1 MKILFVVN
9 EAKFFLS
16 HRLPIAEEASSRG
29 YEVMVACG
37 EGTGEQKL
45 VALNIKYRTLPLS
58 RSGINP
64 MEELRTFRTLLK
76 IYREERPDLVHHITI
91 KPVLYGTAAAR
102 WSKVPAVVN
111 AVPGMGFI
119 FTRRGQIAALRRSFV
134 NLGYRIALSHSN
146 MRVIF
151 QNIEDMRG
159 FLGHAII
166 GRHQAA
172 LIRGAG
178 VDLNLFRSTPEPAGH
193 ITFVLVA
200 RMLRDKGVREFAEAA
215 EIVKEQ
221 YPDWRFRLVG
231 EVDPGNPS
239 SLCREEIDAWQTRG
253 VVEWLGQRD
262 DVELVIA
269 AAHVVCL
276 PSYGGEG
283 LPKALLEGAASGRA
297 MIASDIPGCREVVRD
312 EVTGI
317 TVPPRDAKALAQA
330 MLRLGEDPPLRARFG
345 RSARQKAEAVFSVE
359 DVVRHTFLVYEELLA
374 T

>member
-200 RMLRDKGVREFAEAA
+200 RMLRDKGVREFVEAA

-239 SLCREEIDAWQTRG
+239 SLCKEEIDAWQTRG

>member
-9 EAKFFLS
+9 EASFFLS
-16 HRLPIAEEASSRG
+16 HRLPIAEEASRRG
-29 YEVMVACG
+29 CDVMVACG
-37 EGTGEQKL
+37 KDTGEQKL
-45 VALNIKYRTLPLS
+45 DELNIRYRTLPLS

-64 MEELRTFRTLLK
+64 LEELRTFRTLLR

-91 KPVLYGTAAAR
+91 KPVLYGTQAAR

-119 FTRRGQIAALRRSFV
+119 FTRRGQVAAIRRSFV
-134 NLGYRIALSHSN
+134 NLLYRAALSHSN

-166 GRHQAA
+166 ARHQAA

-178 VDLNLFRSTPEPAGH
+178 VDLNLFRSTPEPTGP
-193 ITFVLVA
+193 ITFVLIA
-200 RMLRDKGVREFAEAA
+200 RMLRDKGVREFVKAA
-215 EIVKEQ
+215 EFVREQ

-231 EVDPGNPS
+231 KVDPGNPS
-239 SLCREEIDAWQTRG
+239 SLSSEEINAWQASG

-262 DVELVIA
+262 DVEVLIA
-269 AAHVVCL
+269 DAHVVCL

-283 LPKALLEGAASGRA
+283 LPKVLLEGAASGRA
-297 MIASDIPGCREVVRD
+297 IIASDVPGCREIVRD

-317 TVPPRDAKALAQA
+317 MVPPRDAESLAEA
-330 MLRLGEDPPLRARFG
+330 MVRLGKDPPLRARIG
-345 RSARQKAEAVFSVE
+345 RAARQKAEAVFSVE
-359 DVVRHTFLVYEELLA
+359 DVVRDTFLVYEQLLVL
-374 T
+374 

>member
-9 EAKFFLS
+9 EASFFLS
-16 HRLPIAEEASSRG
+16 HRLPIAEEAIRRG

-45 VALNIKYRTLPLS
+45 VALNLSYRTLPLS

-64 MEELRTFRTLLK
+64 LEEWRTYRTLLR
-76 IYREERPDLVHHITI
+76 IYREEQPDLVHHITI
-91 KPVLYGTAAAR
+91 KPVLYGTQAAR
-102 WSKVPAVVN
+102 RSRVPAVVN

-119 FTRRGQIAALRRSFV
+119 FTRRGPIAAIRRSFV
-134 NLGYRIALSHSN
+134 NLWYRIALSHSN

-159 FLGHAII
+159 FLAHAII
-166 GRHQAA
+166 DREQAA

-178 VDLNLFRSTPEPAGH
+178 VDLSLFTSTPEPAGH
-193 ITFVLVA
+193 IAFVLIA
-200 RMLRDKGVREFAEAA
+200 RMLRDKGVREFVAA
-215 EIVKEQ
+215 AGLVKKQ
-221 YPDWRFRLVG
+221 HADWCFQLVG

-239 SLCREEIDAWQTRG
+239 SLTSDEIDAWQTSG
-253 VVEWLGQRD
+253 VVEWLGHRD
-262 DVELVIA
+262 DVQLVIA

-297 MIASDIPGCREVVRD
+297 MIASDVPGCREVVRD

-317 TVPPRDAKALAQA
+317 TVPPRDTRALAEA
-330 MLRLGEDPPLRARFG
+330 MIRLGEDSSLRARFG

-359 DVVRHTFLVYEELLA
+359 DVVRHTFLVYEELLQP
-374 T
+374 

>member
-9 EAKFFLS
+9 EANFFLS
-16 HRLPIAEEASSRG
+16 HRLPIAEEASRRG

-37 EGTGEQKL
+37 EDTGEQKL

-76 IYREERPDLVHHITI
+76 IYREERPDLVHHVTI
-91 KPVLYGTAAAR
+91 KPVLYGTPAAR

-111 AVPGMGFI
+111 AVPGMGFV
-119 FTRRGQIAALRRSFV
+119 FTRRGQVAAIRRAFV
-134 NLGYRIALSHSN
+134 NLLYRTALSHSN

-151 QNIEDMRG
+151 QNIEDMRS
-159 FLGHAII
+159 FVAHAIVD
-166 GRHQAA
+166 RHHAA
-172 LIRGAG
+172 LIRGSG
-178 VDLNLFRSTPEPAGH
+178 VDLNRFRATPEPAGH
-193 ITFVLVA
+193 VTFVLIA
-200 RMLRDKGVREFAEAA
+200 RMLRDKGVREFVEAA
-215 EIVKEQ
+215 ELVKQ
-221 YPDWRFRLVG
+221 RHPDWRFQLVG

-239 SLCREEIDAWQTRG
+239 SLSREEIEAWQTSG
-253 VVEWLGQRD
+253 AVEWLGQRD

-297 MIASDIPGCREVVRD
+297 MITSDVRGCREVVRN

-317 TVPPRDAKALAQA
+317 TVPPRDARSLAGA
-330 MLRLGEDPPLRARFG
+330 MVRLGEDPSLRARFG

-359 DVVRHTFLVYEELLA
+359 DVVRHTFLVYDELVA
-374 T
+374 S

>member
-58 RSGINP
+58 RSDINP

-200 RMLRDKGVREFAEAA
+200 RMLRDKG
-215 EIVKEQ
+215 
-221 YPDWRFRLVG
+221 
-231 EVDPGNPS
+231 
-239 SLCREEIDAWQTRG
+239 
-253 VVEWLGQRD
+253 
-262 DVELVIA
+262 
-269 AAHVVCL
+269 L
-276 PSYGGEG
+276 PN
-283 LPKALLEGAASGRA
+283 ALLEGAASGRA

>member
-16 HRLPIAEEASSRG
+16 HRLPIAQEASKRG

-37 EGTGEQKL
+37 ADTGESKL

-64 MEELRTFRTLLK
+64 MEELRTFLALLK

-91 KPVLYGTAAAR
+91 KPVLYGTPAAR
-102 WSKVPAVVN
+102 WSGVPAVVN

-119 FTRRGQIAALRRSFV
+119 FTRRGQIAAIRRSFV
-134 NLGYRIALSHSN
+134 NLWYRIALSHPN

-166 GRHQAA
+166 DRDQAA

-178 VDLNLFRSTPEPAGH
+178 VDLKLFKSTPEPEGH

-200 RMLRDKGVREFAEAA
+200 RMLRDKGVREFVEAA
-215 EIVKEQ
+215 RLVKER
-221 YPDWRFRLVG
+221 YPEWRFRLVG
-231 EVDPGNPS
+231 QVDPGNPS
-239 SLCREEIDAWQTRG
+239 SLSRQEMDTWHASG
-253 VVEWLGQRD
+253 VIEWLGERG
-262 DVELVIA
+262 DVERVIA
-269 AAHVVCL
+269 EAHVVCL

-297 MIASDIPGCREVVRD
+297 MIASDVPGCREVVRH

-317 TVPPRDAKALAQA
+317 TVQPRDAQALAQA
-330 MLRLGEDPPLRARFG
+330 MLRLGEDGSLRARFG

-359 DVVRHTFLVYEELLA
+359 DTVRHTFLVYEELLS
-374 T
+374 